1 MQCMRDKAIFQE
13 NQISIKKNQVKL
25 YVNIH
30 YSDYRWTFPMYF
42 DNNWRIRERSFLI
55 ISQNKMIYSNGV
67 KIEVNLDLNYE
78 LIE

>member
-30 YSDYRWTFPMYF
+30 YSDYRWTFSMYF

-55 ISQNKMIYSNGV
+55 ISQNKVIYSNGV

-78 LIE
+78 SIE